1 MQTPEFWNLQYLR
14 GNKIVILCAILFL
27 TAGNL
32 KAQLRESVNLPDHDS
47 KPYYFGI
54 VLGYN
59 TSHYNISLNPQYLE
73 QDTVRT
79 VNSQNS
85 GRIHLGIMANLQL
98 SDHWDLRFYPLN
110 LIFSQKNFIYTLKF
124 PDPGETALTK
134 TQKVESIVM
143 SFPLQ
148 VRLKSDRIGNSRVYT
163 LGGVKYD
170 YDLASNAASTNTG
183 EMIKVKKG
191 DFGVEA
197 GIGFQF
203 FFKYFILAPEIKVSN
218 GITNVLVRDPSVK
231 FSNVIDKMYSRMILF
246 SLHFEGGGGS
256 GN

>member
-1 MQTPEFWNLQYLR
+1 MQKLEFWYLQHLR
-14 GNKIVILCAILFL
+14 RHKIAVALMFCTLL
-27 TAGNL
+27 SSGL

-59 TSHYNISLNPQYLE
+59 TSHYNVSLNPQYLE
-73 QDTVRT
+73 QDTVMT

-98 SDHWDLRFYPLN
+98 NNRWDIRFYPLN
-110 LIFSQKNFIYTLKF
+110 LIFSEKRFIYTLKF
-124 PDPGETALTK
+124 PNPGESALVQDK
-134 TQKVESIVM
+134 KVESIVM

-148 VRLKSDRIGNSRVYT
+148 VRLKSDRINNFRVYT
-163 LGGVKYD
+163 LAGVKYD
-170 YDLASNAASTNTG
+170 YDLASNAGSTNTG
-183 EMIKVKKG
+183 DMLKVKKG

-203 FFKYFILAPEIKVSN
+203 FFKYFILAPEIKISN
-218 GITNVLVRDPSVK
+218 GITNQLIRDPTNK

-246 SLHFEGGGGS
+246 SLHFEGGGG
-256 GN
+256 N